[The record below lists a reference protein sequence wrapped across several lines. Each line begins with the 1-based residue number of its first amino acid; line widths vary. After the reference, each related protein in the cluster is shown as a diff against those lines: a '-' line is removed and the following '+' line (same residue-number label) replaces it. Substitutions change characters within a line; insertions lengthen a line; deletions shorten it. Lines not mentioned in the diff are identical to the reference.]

1 MRQLMRKERLT
12 KFFIMGAVLGSI
24 AVWTDS
30 GAQEA
35 EYNLAHRDI
44 FGKLRRPQVSFS
56 HAIHAETLAEEG
68 CGACH
73 HVLDDQS
80 GKLVYLEG
88 EELSCLEC
96 HIQQKENHKPGL
108 REAFHGNCTGCH
120 RRLIK
125 NKHPKSGPTTCGGC
139 HIKH

>member
-1 MRQLMRKERLT
+1 MQKNRLAKLLIT
-12 KFFIMGAVLGSI
+12 GFILGGL
-24 AVWTDS
+24 AVWTHAV
-30 GAQEA
+30 AQEA

-56 HAIHAETLAEEG
+56 HEIHAESLAEEG

-73 HVLDDQS
+73 HVQDDQS

-88 EELSCLEC
+88 EELGCLEC
-96 HIQQKENHKPGL
+96 HTQQKDDHKPGL
-108 REAFHGNCTGCH
+108 REAFHGSCTICH

-125 NKHPKSGPTTCGGC
+125 NDNPSSGPTTCGGC
-139 HIKH
+139 HVRQ